1 MRRDP
6 ALSEPRQRRGYMC
19 SMLVRQR
26 IYPLMSPLSE
36 ASDCLPRRLRC
47 RRSFIVAKIS
57 DANYEHLIGNAG
69 RIMLIATARASGAH
83 KRGYASRA
91 DALLSTPAANSA
103 GGGDTRLEAEPGA
116 AHGL

>member
-1 MRRDP
+1 
-6 ALSEPRQRRGYMC
+6 MC

-57 DANYEHLIGNAG
+57 DANCEHLIGNAG
-69 RIMLIATARASGAH
+69 RIMLIAKGATLVTLTRYCPH
-83 KRGYASRA
+83 
-91 DALLSTPAANSA
+91 LQPTVQVEV
-103 GGGDTRLEAEPGA
+103 TRLEAEPGA

>member
-1 MRRDP
+1 
-6 ALSEPRQRRGYMC
+6 
-19 SMLVRQR
+19 MLVRQR

-47 RRSFIVAKIS
+47 RRSFTVAKIS
-57 DANYEHLIGNAG
+57 DANYEQLIGNAG

-91 DALLSTPAANSA
+91 DALLSTEEATGRRPAGERGPLRVDAA
-103 GGGDTRLEAEPGA
+103 GQQSSVRGREINPR
-116 AHGL
+116 